1 MPINIKRAIMGIIV
15 MGLFGFL
22 FNCGNATAQ
31 TDSSASTTKST
42 IKPTTNFTKDDYSDL
57 ALDMVFDRI
66 TKVYFTDS
74 IETCDRAIKEAEDL
88 RAEYAKM
95 EPGRLRDAV
104 MEWIDYYENEAKEIK
119 RSTRNND
126 YATLMA
132 KYDEEQ
138 RVKRERI
145 EALKQS
151 LKDQGYS
158 ETWPQRDR

>member
-1 MPINIKRAIMGIIV
+1 MSRSNIKRAIMGIIV

-31 TDSSASTTKST
+31 TDSSAST
-42 IKPTTNFTKDDYSDL
+42 IKPTTNFTKDDYSGL

-66 TKVYFTDS
+66 TRVYSTDS
-74 IETCDRAIKEAEDL
+74 IETCDRAIKEAKDL

-104 MEWIDYYENEAKEIK
+104 MEWIDYYENEAKEAK
-119 RSTRNND
+119 RSIQSND
-126 YATLMA
+126 YATRMA